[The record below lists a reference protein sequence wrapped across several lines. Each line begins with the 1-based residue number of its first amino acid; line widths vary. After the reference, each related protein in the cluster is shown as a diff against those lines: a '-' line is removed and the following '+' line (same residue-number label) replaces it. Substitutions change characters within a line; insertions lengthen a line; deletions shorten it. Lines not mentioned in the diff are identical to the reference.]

1 MRGCLAAI
9 RRIARSSARVKLS
22 CRLVTNAPPPPTL
35 GMPPPTGDARDTDAF
50 VQLLHVGKV
59 LRRRWPIVALTTGL
73 SLAGAAVAL
82 QLLAPKWR
90 ASATIVLHAA
100 GPQVFDKVKGVTEDS
115 ESRATSY
122 QQYYQTQRAIMSSRA
137 VAEDALQQLGLASD
151 PAFLGVA
158 DIRDPEE
165 QAAAAQAIDPVERLR
180 ETVRI
185 EEIRNS
191 RVVEISAVYPDAA
204 VAADIANAVADAYVA
219 FVQRGRSRL
228 GSEAKDNIASERE
241 KALARLRD
249 AEQALETFK
258 TDHAITSISLSDRQ
272 NVITQDILTLSA
284 RAKEA
289 EAERIRLE
297 RMLGQAKALHEQG
310 NLSASTLLLG
320 ERRDVFE
327 QLRKEKLGAEAE
339 FHAVDVEYGPKHE
352 EHRKAKAKLDLVGQ
366 ALDREGQE
374 LLDSLRAR
382 TEVARQIER
391 DLQAALK
398 RENDKALELGRLE
411 RTYRELE
418 REAHVAADE
427 YLLVARRDTEIAITN
442 RVEDEGIE
450 ILDRA
455 TVPVDPVSPQ
465 RGLLLALA
473 LVGGLGLGSLLALSA
488 DLRDQRI
495 RGLVDLERTLAP
507 FGVPVLGQLP
517 LLPPDSRLGIGNARA
532 QRRQRDLYAH
542 RFPQSLMA
550 ERCRGVR
557 TSIAFVRGSSPAK
570 TLMVTSPSS
579 SEGKSA
585 TAINLALSFCQS
597 GKRVLLIDADMRRP
611 RLHQVFETPLPHE
624 ARGLATVLAGK
635 ATLDDAIAH
644 LPDEA
649 PENLWLLPC
658 GSVPEHPAELLENG
672 SVRRLL
678 AELGARFEVI
688 VIDTPPVLPVSDPLI
703 LAPQVDGVVI
713 VSRCEQTTRGELQRT
728 MSALLQADANV
739 LGVVLNEVDARQER
753 DGYGGYY
760 TYAPRETGSAP
771 G

>member
-1 MRGCLAAI
+1 
-9 RRIARSSARVKLS
+9 
-22 CRLVTNAPPPPTL
+22 
-35 GMPPPTGDARDTDAF
+35 MPPPASDSRDTDAF
-50 VQLLHVGKV
+50 VQLHHVGRV
-59 LRRRWPIVALTTGL
+59 LRRRWPIVALSTGL
-73 SLAGAAVAL
+73 GLAGAAVAL
-82 QLLAPKWR
+82 QMLAPKWR
-90 ASATIVLHAA
+90 ASATIVLHAS
-100 GPQVFDKVKGVTEDS
+100 GPQVFDKVKGVSEDS
-115 ESRATSY
+115 ESRVTSY

-137 VAEDALQQLGLASD
+137 VAEDALQKLGLASD
-151 PAFLGVA
+151 PEFLGVA
-158 DIRDPEE
+158 DIQDPEE
-165 QAAAAQAIDPVERLR
+165 QAAAAEAIDPVERLR

-185 EEIRNS
+185 EEVRNS
-191 RVVEISAVYPDAA
+191 RVVEISALYPDAN

-228 GSEAKDNIASERE
+228 GSEAKDNISIERD
-241 KALARLRD
+241 KALTRLRE
-249 AEQALETFK
+249 AERALEAFK
-258 TDHAITSISLSDRQ
+258 TEHAITSIALSDRQ
-272 NVITQDILTLSA
+272 NVITQDVLTLSA

-289 EAERIRLE
+289 EAERIRLD
-297 RMLGQAKALHEQG
+297 RLLGQAQALHARG
-310 NLSASTLLLG
+310 NLSASALLPD

-327 QLRKEKLGAEAE
+327 QIRKEKLVAESE
-339 FHAVDVEYGPKHE
+339 FRAIDVEYGPKHE
-352 EHRKAKAKLDLVGQ
+352 EHRKAKGKLDLVDA
-366 ALDREGQE
+366 ALTREAQG
-374 LLDSLRAR
+374 LIDSLQARADA
-382 TEVARQIER
+382 ARLIER

-411 RTYRELE
+411 RSYRELE
-418 REAHVAADE
+418 REAQVTAEE

-442 RVEDEGIE
+442 RVEDEGID

-455 TVPVDPVSPQ
+455 TVPIDPVSPQ
-465 RGLLLALA
+465 RGMLLGLA

-517 LLPPDSRLGIGNARA
+517 LLPPDNRLGIGNARA

-557 TSIAFVRGSSPAK
+557 TSIAFVRGSTPAK

-585 TAINLALSFCQS
+585 TAINLALSYCQS

-624 ARGLATVLAGK
+624 AKGLATVLAGL
-635 ATLDDAIAH
+635 TSPDDAITRV
-644 LPDEA
+644 PEEA
-649 PENLWLLPC
+649 PDNLWVLPC
-658 GSVPEHPAELLENG
+658 GSVPEQPAELLENG

-678 AELGARFEVI
+678 ADLSGRFDV
-688 VIDTPPVLPVSDPLI
+688 VVVDTPPVLPVSDPLI
-703 LAPQVDGVVI
+703 LAPQVDGVVV

-728 MSALLQADANV
+728 LSALLQADANV
-739 LGVVLNEVDARQER
+739 LGIVLNEVDARQER

-760 TYAPRETGSAP
+760 TYAPREAGSAP